1 MKTRRKSRSSRLFH
15 PHPQKAHA
23 RWAHQPNKRE
33 NKLPPDQLGRQPRT
47 CLQTAT
53 TATTLATSRVG
64 RNGGDVLD
72 TTDSHAGTGEG
83 TEGRLGTGTG
93 GLGAGTTS
101 GADLDVQG
109 VDAELLAAGGNV
121 LGGQHG
127 GVGGGLVTVSL
138 DLHTTG
144 DTGDGF
150 ATTALVSIVRFEYP
164 LYRNEPQI
172 GDVDE
177 GVVERGKDT
186 GDTENELA

>member
-1 MKTRRKSRSSRLFH
+1 M
-15 PHPQKAHA
+15 
-23 RWAHQPNKRE
+23 
-33 NKLPPDQLGRQPRT
+33 
-47 CLQTAT
+47 
-53 TATTLATSRVG
+53 
-64 RNGGDVLD
+64 
-72 TTDSHAGTGEG
+72 
-83 TEGRLGTGTG
+83 
-93 GLGAGTTS
+93 
-101 GADLDVQG
+101 QG